1 MFKKI
6 ITIAALAILIASCKP
21 VPKTG
26 ADGYT
31 FGQKQYVKTS
41 VQVNI
46 VEFKT
51 RQSFN
56 KELARRGLTEDVVAF
71 TALKPPFDKCTI
83 YMMDPSVEYVPEFIG
98 HELLHCVYGQWHTNN
113 NSKS

>member
-6 ITIAALAILIASCKP
+6 ITIAALAFLITSCKP
-21 VPKTG
+21 VAK
-26 ADGYT
+26 DGYA
-31 FGQKQYVKTS
+31 FGEKQYSKKT

-46 VEFKT
+46 VEYPT

-56 KELARRGLTEDVVAF
+56 KELARRKLTKDVVAF
-71 TALKPPFDKCTI
+71 STIAAPFDKCTI
-83 YMMDPSVEYVPEFIG
+83 HMVDPSVEYVPEFIG
-98 HELLHCVYGQWHTNN
+98 HEFAHCAYGQWHTNN